1 MQYISIYPIRFLSA
15 EEEIITT
22 YKFGVYD
29 LLVLS
34 PSFPYGG
41 MVSVFY
47 VSHYYNKSI
56 CIQENACLSFLT
68 PSKFYINFWT
78 LNNRHQ
84 IALLAGDR
92 SLVDVVVHE
101 LTHSWFGNGVTYV
114 I

>member
-29 LLVLS
+29 LLVLP